1 MRCRVDIWWRTAVVI
16 CVVLAGSACSERS
29 SSIRGND
36 GQQSDDGRNDAGQDE
51 DGSNDAG
58 RSDGGSN
65 DAGQDDAGGRDGPVV
80 EPELTTLATPDVL
93 ARRLSE
99 LIWNTEP
106 DSSVSQALQV
116 SPLTRDVVA
125 RVADQMLNDLRA
137 REGVGAF
144 YRHWLLFEYKQP
156 TEPLGVSLQREAPAL
171 GTYLT
176 LDIPGTFPQLL
187 TAPFTFVDETLAR
200 HYGIGGIT
208 GTEMQKV
215 EYPVGEPRVGIMS
228 GAGVLAQFSSLGPIS
243 WPAKRSWMVTDPLL
257 CTPVIRSFLTMPELD
272 PSRSIRQQMIDFTA
286 SPACMEC
293 HKILNSPGFAFI
305 GFDSMGRWHPE
316 AGAAPN
322 ETQGWIPDV
331 IMPDAPTF
339 DGPASLATLLAGRD
353 ETRRCFVRQWLQYAV
368 DRSVIV
374 GTTTAP
380 ADAPSVEVA
389 LRAFA
394 GTGYNLRELIVAIT
408 RTNSFLR

>member
-1 MRCRVDIWWRTAVVI
+1 MTNRPGIELII
-16 CVVLAGSACSERS
+16 CLVLAAPACSVRS
-29 SSIRGND
+29 ASVSRND
-36 GQQSDDGRNDAGQDE
+36 GQQSEDGQVDARSNDGGPGDGGQKDA
-51 DGSNDAG
+51 GSNDAAPN
-58 RSDGGSN
+58 DVGGN
-65 DAGQDDAGGRDGPVV
+65 DGPAMV
-80 EPELTTLATPDVL
+80 EPELTTLPTPEVL
-93 ARRLSE
+93 ARRLSQ
-99 LIWNTEP
+99 LIWNAEP
-106 DSSVSQALQV
+106 DSSVSEGLRA

-125 RVADQMLNDLRA
+125 RVADQMLNDVRA
-137 REGVGAF
+137 REGVAAF
-144 YRHWLLFEYKQP
+144 YRHWLLFEFKQP
-156 TEPLGVSLQREAPAL
+156 QEPLGISLQREAPTL

-176 LDIPGTFPQLL
+176 LDASGTFPQLL
-187 TAPFTFVDETLAR
+187 TAPFTFVDETLAG
-200 HYGIGGIT
+200 HYGISGIT
-208 GTEMQKV
+208 GSEMQKAD
-215 EYPVGEPRVGIMS
+215 YPAGEPRVGIMS

-243 WPAKRSWMVTDPLL
+243 WPAKRSWLVTDPLL
-257 CTPVIRSFLTMPELD
+257 CTPTGRSFLTMPYLD
-272 PSRSIRQQMIDFTA
+272 PGRSIRQQMIDFTA
-286 SPACMEC
+286 ASSCVEC

-305 GFDSMGRWHPE
+305 GFDSLGRWHPE

-374 GTTTAP
+374 DSKIAP
-380 ADAPSVEVA
+380 LDAPSVEVA

-394 GTGYNLRELIVAIT
+394 ATGYNLRALIVTIT